1 MIDQQTVDRIFDA
14 ADIYDVVSEYVTL
27 RRSGASYKGLCPFHD
42 DKTPSF
48 YVNPARGICKCFS
61 CGKGGNAVTFIME
74 IEQMTFTDALR
85 HLAKR
90 YNIEIKE
97 EAPSK
102 EELKL
107 RGEREKML
115 AANEWASQF
124 FYNNLMNTPEGQA
137 VGLAYFRNRGFR
149 DDIIEKFRLGYA
161 PDKWDAL
168 SKEAQKKGFKDE
180 VLVSTSLAYK
190 KDNGQLND
198 KFRGRVMFPWFSLS
212 GQVLA
217 FGGRVLDARTKG
229 VNQKYINSNDSEIY
243 HKQRELYGLFQAKRQ
258 IAKEQQVYMVEG
270 YTDVLSM
277 HQCGIENVVANSG
290 TALNDAQIRL
300 LKRFTDNITLI
311 YDGDEAGIHAAL
323 RGTDMLLAQNMN
335 VKVLLLPDGD
345 DPDSFARK
353 HNAQQFREYVTQNQT
368 DFIIFKIN
376 HLLSQASNDPRKRSE
391 VTESILQS
399 ISVIPDE
406 IVRST
411 YLHECS
417 EMMNMDEQMLL
428 RRCLQ
433 LIRQHREQKQKEKE
447 REQQRLEYLEKKK
460 QAGETP
466 AAVEA
471 QTNGQPQ
478 VGDVPQAMQQD
489 IPEETNSQTQL
500 ETIAPPVQPTTP
512 PMDAYQPQAEQTN
525 DKDMA
530 KILGMETLIM
540 RMIVRY
546 GEFKLIFEDA
556 DGEKTQVPVARFVKE
571 ELEVDGMNFQNQM
584 YVRMMDSILGR
595 VDDAEFSCSKFF
607 LTSTDLE
614 VSAFAANML
623 NDKYQLDSKALVEP
637 EESTL
642 STSIPRLL
650 LDYKFYVVRR
660 EIQML
665 KKQLTDR
672 NVICDSEKMM
682 EVMKRSKFL
691 MDIQKKLAKELGDR
705 IVSA

>member
-161 PDKWDAL
+161 
-168 SKEAQKKGFKDE
+168 
-180 VLVSTSLAYK
+180 
-190 KDNGQLND
+190 
-198 KFRGRVMFPWFSLS
+198 RVMFPWFSLS

-471 QTNGQPQ
+471 QNNGQPQ

-489 IPEETNSQTQL
+489 IPEETNAQTQL

>member
-1 MIDQQTVDRIFDA
+1 
-14 ADIYDVVSEYVTL
+14 
-27 RRSGASYKGLCPFHD
+27 
-42 DKTPSF
+42 
-48 YVNPARGICKCFS
+48 
-61 CGKGGNAVTFIME
+61 
-74 IEQMTFTDALR
+74 
-85 HLAKR
+85 
-90 YNIEIKE
+90 
-97 EAPSK
+97 
-102 EELKL
+102 
-107 RGEREKML
+107 
-115 AANEWASQF
+115 
-124 FYNNLMNTPEGQA
+124 
-137 VGLAYFRNRGFR
+137 
-149 DDIIEKFRLGYA
+149 
-161 PDKWDAL
+161 
-168 SKEAQKKGFKDE
+168 
-180 VLVSTSLAYK
+180 
-190 KDNGQLND
+190 
-198 KFRGRVMFPWFSLS
+198 
-212 GQVLA
+212 
-217 FGGRVLDARTKG
+217 
-229 VNQKYINSNDSEIY
+229 
-243 HKQRELYGLFQAKRQ
+243 
-258 IAKEQQVYMVEG
+258 
-270 YTDVLSM
+270 SM

-478 VGDVPQAMQQD
+478 AGDVPQAMQQD
-489 IPEETNSQTQL
+489 IPEETNAQTQL
-500 ETIAPPVQPTTP
+500 GTIAPPVQPTTP
-512 PMDAYQPQAEQTN
+512 RMDAYQPQAEQTN

>member
-229 VNQKYINSNDSEIY
+229 VNQKYIKEI
-243 HKQRELYGLFQAKRQ
+243 A
-258 IAKEQQVYMVEG
+258 
-270 YTDVLSM
+270 M
-277 HQCGIENVVANSG
+277 H
-290 TALNDAQIRL
+290 T
-300 LKRFTDNITLI
+300 
-311 YDGDEAGIHAAL
+311 
-323 RGTDMLLAQNMN
+323 
-335 VKVLLLPDGD
+335 
-345 DPDSFARK
+345 
-353 HNAQQFREYVTQNQT
+353 
-368 DFIIFKIN
+368 
-376 HLLSQASNDPRKRSE
+376 
-391 VTESILQS
+391 TETEILQS
-399 ISVIPDE
+399 DPWEVFDE
-406 IVRST
+406 ENRQVYENTLRLAMESGEEESCDTWRIICSRICGKDKICVRSFIRMIGKAGSQAIFYAMVQNVTAEKKRYEILRDSELHLRRIRPVTDDDCAEILRADRLELHRLLCPAAGGDDGRLTAIVRRQFPLGRAAVGQQH
-411 YLHECS
+411 LHLS
-417 EMMNMDEQMLL
+417 RAVDLL
-428 RRCLQ
+428 QQLREALLLGLNGLCL
-433 LIRQHREQKQKEKE
+433 
-447 REQQRLEYLEKKK
+447 RLL
-460 QAGETP
+460 GNRLCLHCLDLCP
-466 AAVEA
+466 AAGRQQE
-471 QTNGQPQ
+471 QDQPHE
-478 VGDVPQAMQQD
+478 QD
-489 IPEETNSQTQL
+489 DEN
-500 ETIAPPVQPTTP
+500 VFV
-512 PMDAYQPQAEQTN
+512 
-525 DKDMA
+525 
-530 KILGMETLIM
+530 LGCE
-540 RMIVRY
+540 
-546 GEFKLIFEDA
+546 
-556 DGEKTQVPVARFVKE
+556 
-571 ELEVDGMNFQNQM
+571 
-584 YVRMMDSILGR
+584 S
-595 VDDAEFSCSKFF
+595 AEFSCVHDVLLHSCR
-607 LTSTDLE
+607 SRG
-614 VSAFAANML
+614 
-623 NDKYQLDSKALVEP
+623 
-637 EESTL
+637 
-642 STSIPRLL
+642 IPRSASMICARRL
-650 LDYKFYVVRR
+650 FSAAGPVVTRR
-660 EIQML
+660 
-665 KKQLTDR
+665 TD
-672 NVICDSEKMM
+672 CGY
-682 EVMKRSKFL
+682 
-691 MDIQKKLAKELGDR
+691 Q
-705 IVSA
+705 